1 MKKEKNGAKI
11 DMLNGSIWNKLPLF
25 ALPVAATAI
34 LEQLFNASDLA
45 VVGNFTGDKSTIAV
59 AAVGANSP
67 VIGLILNLF
76 IGVALGAN
84 VIIANAIGSG
94 DEKTVHKA
102 VHTSII
108 AALLGGAV
116 IALLGELSAGWIMNA
131 LNLPAEVYPY
141 AMQYLRIYLL
151 GMPVIFLYNFEAAI
165 FRSVG
170 DTRSPLIALF
180 FSGLLNV
187 ALNLF
192 FVIVLKMT
200 VSGVATATVISNLF
214 SSAILLR
221 KLIRS
226 DKIIKVDPKK
236 LRIHRSVFL
245 RIMRIGM
252 PAGLQGAVF
261 SFANIV
267 EQSAINSLGTDVI
280 AASSAAFNLEILAYY
295 IINSFAQACTTFVGQ
310 NYGAKKMRRCRRTQV
325 LSLLALAIGIVLAAG
340 KPLLSI
346 FNSDPAVISIGY
358 TRLIYIF
365 SGYFF
370 SMLYEVMSGY
380 MRGFGISFVPALLT
394 TLGVCG
400 IRLTWIKF
408 VFPASRTF
416 ETIMTVYPISLAAT
430 AMLIMLALLFTRPAH
445 KFERMHGTNDE

>member
-1 MKKEKNGAKI
+1 M
-11 DMLNGSIWNKLPLF
+11 
-25 ALPVAATAI
+25 
-34 LEQLFNASDLA
+34 
-45 VVGNFTGDKSTIAV
+45 
-59 AAVGANSP
+59 
-67 VIGLILNLF
+67 
-76 IGVALGAN
+76 
-84 VIIANAIGSG
+84 
-94 DEKTVHKA
+94 
-102 VHTSII
+102 
-108 AALLGGAV
+108 
-116 IALLGELSAGWIMNA
+116 
-131 LNLPAEVYPY
+131 
-141 AMQYLRIYLL
+141 
-151 GMPVIFLYNFEAAI
+151 
-165 FRSVG
+165 
-170 DTRSPLIALF
+170 
-180 FSGLLNV
+180 
-187 ALNLF
+187 
-192 FVIVLKMT
+192 
-200 VSGVATATVISNLF
+200 
-214 SSAILLR
+214 
-221 KLIRS
+221 
-226 DKIIKVDPKK
+226 
-236 LRIHRSVFL
+236 
-245 RIMRIGM
+245 
-252 PAGLQGAVF
+252 
-261 SFANIV
+261 
-267 EQSAINSLGTDVI
+267 QSAINSLGTDVI

-310 NYGAKKMRRCRRTQV
+310 NYGAKKMRRCRRTLV
-325 LSLLALAIGIVLAAG
+325 LSLLEDTAAAALAIGIVLAAG